1 MQTNRKRRGHG
12 LDEGR
17 LAVVRATKR
26 REEAE
31 ARAQPVQRD
40 SKINLLDFEF
50 EYGTRAPPTLYYV
63 QEHG

>member
-1 MQTNRKRRGHG
+1 M
-12 LDEGR
+12 
-17 LAVVRATKR
+17 VRATKR

-50 EYGTRAPPTLYYV
+50 EYGTRARPTLYYV
-63 QEHG
+63 QEHE